1 MDNTNWSWTRDMS
14 KVNEQAIK
22 HYFRIVS
29 YYCNKIVEYFNLKY
43 DANINDVRSLIHFQT
58 MNRIWKFVIEDTEI
72 LFHGTG
78 CSAYKNC
85 EEICGWDFSGN
96 GYWSV
101 IVDVYKVTLTLKHIS
116 EYGEVEVE
124 DIRELSDRLVH
135 NGILEKTSVTT
146 YRVKTEHE
154 CDFCCR
160 IDISQ

>member
-22 HYFRIVS
+22 HYFHIVS
-29 YYCNKIVEYFNLKY
+29 YYCNKIVEYFNSKY
-43 DANINDVRSLIHFQT
+43 DANINDVQSLIHFQT
-58 MNRIWKFVIEDTEI
+58 MNRIWKFVIEKTEF

-96 GYWSV
+96 GYWSG

-135 NGILEKTSVTT
+135 NGILVKTGVTT

-160 IDISQ
+160 IEISQ

>member
-1 MDNTNWSWTRDMS
+1 MS
-14 KVNEQAIK
+14 KINEQAIK
-22 HYFRIVS
+22 QYFHIVS
-29 YYCNKIVEYFNLKY
+29 DYCSKIVECFNSKY
-43 DANINDVRSLIHFQT
+43 EANIHDVPSLIHFQT
-58 MNRIWKFVIEDTEI
+58 KNGIWKFVIDDTEFH
-72 LFHGTG
+72 FHGTG
-78 CSAYKNC
+78 CSAYKNR

-135 NGILEKTSVTT
+135 NGNFVKTGVTT
-146 YRVKTEHE
+146 YRVKPEYE

-160 IDISQ
+160 IDILQ